1 MALHRGIQSAIFYYL
16 SCAPCSDA
24 RYRKKRKQEA
34 QRDRADRELLEAQ
47 MPDLYRHPSPSSTN
61 PYWQAEIALG
71 PQPVSRNGKN
81 RKTPTGESQRG
92 GNGNGN
98 GVLRTSATQSSNAS
112 MVASSVD
119 VARTWS
125 SPEYRNESTSSF
137 AQHQRDDEP
146 LWGVEEERN
155 MPYRN
160 RLRGSSNPDE
170 PIRPAK
176 ARTRDPTIY
185 EAPYN
190 PTINDQH
197 PATVTKVKS
206 QDDIAWMLQPPPVAD
221 VMSGKRPPPSRS
233 GTTSSRRSAH
243 SAGTSQRGSNRVE
256 ELRLPTGSSLLSTAS
271 LNSNILPAQGQ
282 RHDRDTRIEERD
294 FATVPE
300 TRGRRRPRPLEFKNA
315 SEDSEL
321 TVLHRP
327 SVVPEPIRIR
337 RAASSRPQLTTIM
350 SDNITSA
357 TASGTEFFI
366 PAQKP
371 KENSLPS
378 RARQTEADASS
389 SDDRDRISRR
399 LDMIPGNGA
408 DTPIR
413 LLRQD
418 LGPKTPA
425 TLHTR
430 IFASTP
436 GAGPEGRLRIP
447 AAAVEGGS
455 EEVDERRLTGGP
467 ELFDSWYTPDFEL
480 SEWVHEY
487 TKRDRG
493 EVRHRWSM
501 DI

>member
-92 GNGNGN
+92 MGNGNGNGNGN
-98 GVLRTSATQSSNAS
+98 GVVRTSASQSCDAS

-119 VARTWS
+119 VARNWS

-146 LWGVEEERN
+146 LWGVEEERERDL
-155 MPYRN
+155 PYRN

-170 PIRPAK
+170 PARPAK

-206 QDDIAWMLQPPPVAD
+206 QDEIAWMLQPPPVAD

-233 GTTSSRRSAH
+233 GTTSSRRSAR
-243 SAGTSQRGSNRVE
+243 SAGISRQGSNRVE
-256 ELRLPTGSSLLSTAS
+256 ELRLPTGSSLHSKAS

-294 FATVPE
+294 FAALPE
-300 TRGRRRPRPLEFKNA
+300 PRGRRRPPPLEIKNA

-350 SDNITSA
+350 SDNVTSA
-357 TASGTEFFI
+357 KASGTEVFT
-366 PAQKP
+366 PAKIP
-371 KENSLPS
+371 KENSFPS
-378 RARQTEADASS
+378 SARQTEADASS
-389 SDDRDRISRR
+389 SSDDRDRFSRR
-399 LDMIPGNGA
+399 ADMISGP

-425 TLHTR
+425 TLQTR

-455 EEVDERRLTGGP
+455 EEADERRLTGGP

-480 SEWVHEY
+480 
-487 TKRDRG
+487 RG
-493 EVRHRWSM
+493 RLGIGGRW
-501 DI
+501 IFEG